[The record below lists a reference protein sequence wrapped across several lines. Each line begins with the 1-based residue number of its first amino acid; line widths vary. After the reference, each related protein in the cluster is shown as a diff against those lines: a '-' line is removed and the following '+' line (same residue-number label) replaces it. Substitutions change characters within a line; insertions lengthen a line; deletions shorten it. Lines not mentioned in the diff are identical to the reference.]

1 MEVVEGSYVKIDFG
15 IERNTEFVER
25 IGAIYQGMKGIV
37 ESLGDCY
44 DSTPTINLIQE
55 SIKKI
60 EEYNLRSGN
69 SWVKNP
75 KIPIRFLV
83 RLSKKIMLKN
93 E

>member
-1 MEVVEGSYVKIDFG
+1 MEIVEGSYVKIDFG
-15 IERNTEFVER
+15 IEYDTEFVES

-37 ESLGDCY
+37 EDLGDY
-44 DSTPTINLIQE
+44 YNSDPTIILNQE
-55 SIKKI
+55 SIKKV

-83 RLSKKIMLKN
+83 QLSKKIMLKN

>member
-1 MEVVEGSYVKIDFG
+1 MKIVEGSYVKIDFG
-15 IERNTEFVER
+15 IERNTEFVESV
-25 IGAIYQGMKGIV
+25 GVIYQGMKGIV
-37 ESLGDCY
+37 ESLGDYY
-44 DSTPTINLIQE
+44 DSTPTIILNQE

-60 EEYNLRSGN
+60 EEYNLRTCN

-83 RLSKKIMLKN
+83 RLSKKAMLKN

>member
-1 MEVVEGSYVKIDFG
+1 MEIVEGSYVKIDFG
-15 IERNTEFVER
+15 IECDTEFVES
-25 IGAIYQGMKGIV
+25 IGAIYQGMEGIV
-37 ESLGDCY
+37 ESLDEY
-44 DSTPTINLIQE
+44 YVTTSTIILTQE

-60 EEYNLRSGN
+60 EEYNLQTGN

-75 KIPIRFLV
+75 KIPSRFLF

>member
-1 MEVVEGSYVKIDFG
+1 MKIVEGSYVTIDFG
-15 IERNTEFVER
+15 IERNTEFVES

-37 ESLGDCY
+37 LRLGDYY
-44 DSTPTINLIQE
+44 DSTPEIILCQE
-55 SIKKI
+55 YRKKI

-83 RLSKKIMLKN
+83 RLSKKAILKN

>member
-1 MEVVEGSYVKIDFG
+1 MKIVEGSYVKIDFG

-25 IGAIYQGMKGIV
+25 TGDIYQGMKGIV
-37 ESLGDCY
+37 ESLGDRY
-44 DSTPTINLIQE
+44 DSVPRIILIE
-55 SIKKI
+55 EYRKKI
-60 EEYNLRSGN
+60 EEYNLRTGN
-69 SWVKNP
+69 SLVKNP

>member
-1 MEVVEGSYVKIDFG
+1 MEIVEGSYVKIDFG
-15 IERNTEFVER
+15 IERNTEFVES
-25 IGAIYQGMKGIV
+25 IGAVYQGMEGIV
-37 ESLGDCY
+37 ESLGDY
-44 DSTPTINLIQE
+44 YVTTPTIILNQE

-69 SWVKNP
+69 YWVKNP

-83 RLSKKIMLKN
+83 RLSKKAILKN

>member
-1 MEVVEGSYVKIDFG
+1 MEIVEGSYVKIDFG
-15 IERNTEFVER
+15 IERNTEFVESF
-25 IGAIYQGMKGIV
+25 GALYQGMKGIV
-37 ESLGDCY
+37 EDLGDYYNPNPRIILNEEC
-44 DSTPTINLIQE
+44 S
-55 SIKKI
+55 KKV

-69 SWVKNP
+69 SWRKDP

>member
-1 MEVVEGSYVKIDFG
+1 MKIVEGDFVKIDFG

-25 IGAIYQGMKGIV
+25 IGAVYQGMKGIV
-37 ESLGDCY
+37 ESLGDY
-44 DSTPTINLIQE
+44 DSIPTINLNQE

-75 KIPIRFLV
+75 NIPIRFLV